1 MEAVR
6 LTDGKE
12 CQALEKHEII
22 ALIDLL
28 CERPLADRQAEPAA
42 ELQAF
47 CREAAIALSQ
57 ANDAS
62 TSREPDTIAD
72 VDRYTAALA
81 TLLSGSDVETA
92 RRTVAEATLRSA
104 ALRLDAE
111 SALAFV
117 DAIEQSPQTAPADL
131 VEEMLAADRAKRP
144 DSVPR
149 EGAGASALWSLIAG
163 GSWSAR
169 RWRMATA
176 CMVLLVAGVA
186 SWSAYWQ
193 QTVPTAGDSVLPVAK
208 KISEPRSVANAPAP
222 PPSPAPAV
230 ATTQATQPCEPR
242 SEANETRNTEI
253 SAPVEAPKASPS
265 AGVDC
270 SSAPGH
276 QIADRPAGENEA
288 MAARQQ
294 AEAARQAASARA
306 AAEAAG
312 KVGAAQAGRAPI
324 QADRSRPMSG
334 TGEHRPAATLS
345 APAAAPAAA
354 RPAAP
359 AGMK

>member
-22 ALIDLL
+22 ALIDTL

-47 CREAAIALSQ
+47 CREAAMALSH
-57 ANDAS
+57 ANEAS
-62 TSREPDTIAD
+62 GRREPDTVAD

-117 DAIEQSPQTAPADL
+117 DAIEQSPRTAPADL
-131 VEEMLAADRAKRP
+131 VEEMLAADRADRTGL
-144 DSVPR
+144 VPR
-149 EGAGASALWSLIAG
+149 EDAGASALWSLIAG

-193 QTVPTAGDSVLPVAK
+193 QTNPTVSDSVLPVAK
-208 KISEPRSVANAPAP
+208 KTSEPRSVANAPAP
-222 PPSPAPAV
+222 PSPAPPL

-242 SEANETRNTEI
+242 QQANETGNTEI
-253 SAPVEAPKASPS
+253 SAPAEAPKASSP

-276 QIADRPAGENEA
+276 EFADRPAGETEA
-288 MAARQQ
+288 MAARRQ

-306 AAEAAG
+306 AA
-312 KVGAAQAGRAPI
+312 GAASKVDAAKAGHAPI
-324 QADRSRPMSG
+324 QADRSGPMSG

-359 AGMK
+359 TGMK

>member
-12 CQALEKHEII
+12 CQALEKSEIV
-22 ALIDLL
+22 ALIDSL
-28 CERPLADRQAEPAA
+28 CERPLQDRQAEPAA
-42 ELQAF
+42 ELLAF

-62 TSREPDTIAD
+62 TRREPDTIAD
-72 VDRYTAALA
+72 VDRYAAALA

-92 RRTVAEATLRSA
+92 RWTVAEATLRSA
-104 ALRLDAE
+104 AIRLDAE

-117 DAIEQSPQTAPADL
+117 DAIEQSPRTAPAEL
-131 VEEMLAADRAKRP
+131 VEELLAADRT
-144 DSVPR
+144 DGTGSVPGK
-149 EGAGASALWSLIAG
+149 GAGASALWSLIAG

-169 RWRMATA
+169 RWRMAAA
-176 CMVLLVAGVA
+176 CTVLLVAGVA

-193 QTVPTAGDSVLPVAK
+193 QTNPTAGDSVLPMAK
-208 KISEPRSVANAPAP
+208 TTSEPRPVAAAPAP
-222 PPSPAPAV
+222 PRRGL
-230 ATTQATQPCEPR
+230 ATTQPTRPCEPH
-242 SEANETRNTEI
+242 SPANETGNTEI
-253 SAPVEAPKASPS
+253 SAPAEAPKASSP
-265 AGVDC
+265 ADADC
-270 SSAPGH
+270 SATPGH
-276 QIADRPAGENEA
+276 EFADRPAGENEA
-288 MAARQQ
+288 MAARRQ

-306 AAEAAG
+306 A
-312 KVGAAQAGRAPI
+312 GAASKVDAAKASREPV
-324 QADRSRPMSG
+324 QADRSGPSFG
-334 TGEHRPAATLS
+334 TGDRNRPAATLS

>member
-47 CREAAIALSQ
+47 CREAAMALSQ

-62 TSREPDTIAD
+62 TGREPDTVAD

-117 DAIEQSPQTAPADL
+117 DAIEQSPRTAPADL
-131 VEEMLAADRAKRP
+131 VEEMLAADRA
-144 DSVPR
+144 DGTGSVRR

-169 RWRMATA
+169 RWRMAAA
-176 CMVLLVAGVA
+176 CTVLLVAGVA

-193 QTVPTAGDSVLPVAK
+193 QANPTAGDSVLPVAK
-208 KISEPRSVANAPAP
+208 KTSEPRSVAAAPAP
-222 PPSPAPAV
+222 PSPAV
-230 ATTQATQPCEPR
+230 AATQATQPCEPH
-242 SEANETRNTEI
+242 SQANETGNAAT
-253 SAPVEAPKASPS
+253 SAPAEAPKAGSS

-276 QIADRPAGENEA
+276 QFADQPENEA
-288 MAARQQ
+288 MAARRQ

-306 AAEAAG
+306 AAEAAS
-312 KVGAAQAGRAPI
+312 KVDAAKAGHEPV
-324 QADRSRPMSG
+324 QADRSGPRFG
-334 TGEHRPAATLS
+334 TGDLNRPAATLS

>member
-1 MEAVR
+1 
-6 LTDGKE
+6 
-12 CQALEKHEII
+12 LEKHEII
-22 ALIDLL
+22 ALIDTL

-47 CREAAIALSQ
+47 CREAAIALSH
-57 ANDAS
+57 ANEAS
-62 TSREPDTIAD
+62 GRREPDTIAD

-117 DAIEQSPQTAPADL
+117 DAIEQSPRTAPADL
-131 VEEMLAADRAKRP
+131 VEEMVAADRADRTGL
-144 DSVPR
+144 VPR
-149 EGAGASALWSLIAG
+149 EDAGASALWSLIAG

-176 CMVLLVAGVA
+176 CMVVLVAGVA

-193 QTVPTAGDSVLPVAK
+193 QTNPTVSDSVLPVAK
-208 KISEPRSVANAPAP
+208 KTSEPRSVANAPAP
-222 PPSPAPAV
+222 PSPAPPL
-230 ATTQATQPCEPR
+230 ATTQATQPTQPCEPR
-242 SEANETRNTEI
+242 QQANEAGNTEI
-253 SAPVEAPKASPS
+253 SAPAEAPKASSS

-288 MAARQQ
+288 MAARRQ

-306 AAEAAG
+306 AAEAAAAG

-324 QADRSRPMSG
+324 QADRSGPMIG

-359 AGMK
+359 TGMK

>member
-230 ATTQATQPCEPR
+230 ATTQAK
-242 SEANETRNTEI
+242 
-253 SAPVEAPKASPS
+253 SARQSRRRKQALLPAW
-265 AGVDC
+265 
-270 SSAPGH
+270 
-276 QIADRPAGENEA
+276 IAAQRPAIRSPTVPPSITKRWRHANRPKQRGRLPA
-288 MAARQQ
+288 RTPPPRPPARSAQLRQAARQ
-294 AEAARQAASARA
+294 
-306 AAEAAG
+306 
-312 KVGAAQAGRAPI
+312 
-324 QADRSRPMSG
+324 SRP
-334 TGEHRPAATLS
+334 TGRGRCPGQASIAPPRHFLLQPLRLPPPGRPRLQ
-345 APAAAPAAA
+345 
-354 RPAAP
+354 
-359 AGMK
+359 G